1 MNFCRNILHS
11 LGNSPFPGYE
21 LKIGELCSL
30 PALSTNDSSARALSI
45 PTGCIPLCVK
55 VEPEFRA
62 NSGNGETPNLYIV
75 IYDNNNKYYY
85 YAWRNSS
92 GWVSGGSKTQ
102 YLCPIGAY
110 DGDVEAASAIKTI
123 YARAYNGAGWAY
135 SDYKY
140 GKISVTMWLEK
151 KSGGGSLYC
160 KLFKNP
166 FVKGFSA
173 CCRSGKRWR
182 SMNFCRNILPASGG
196 VKRLFLFKDGD
207 QCTSVTGGWIN
218 TVVGN
223 GGSYSASISETL
235 YIGGSGNGTKY
246 FQPAKNLP
254 DDVLKKYD
262 YVFFEFRARSY
273 DSDNGGN
280 CLFSGGFE
288 YAVNNKWN
296 RDKTRILALPLT
308 SLLINFGLSM
318 GGHSTSYMWVSKVWL
333 EKVGA

>member
-1 MNFCRNILHS
+1 MIFDILGS
-11 LGNSPFPGYE
+11 GKGKNPFPGYQ
-21 LKIGELCSL
+21 LKVGELCSL

-151 KSGGGSLYC
+151 
-160 KLFKNP
+160 N
-166 FVKGFSA
+166 
-173 CCRSGKRWR
+173 R
-182 SMNFCRNILPASGG
+182 GG
-196 VKRLFLFKDGD
+196 VVCTTNYLKTLLLKAFQRVVDLGRGGD
-207 QCTSVTGGWIN
+207 
-218 TVVGN
+218 
-223 GGSYSASISETL
+223 L
-235 YIGGSGNGTKY
+235 
-246 FQPAKNLP
+246 
-254 DDVLKKYD
+254 
-262 YVFFEFRARSY
+262 
-273 DSDNGGN
+273 
-280 CLFSGGFE
+280 
-288 YAVNNKWN
+288 
-296 RDKTRILALPLT
+296 
-308 SLLINFGLSM
+308 
-318 GGHSTSYMWVSKVWL
+318 
-333 EKVGA
+333 

>member
-140 GKISVTMWLEK
+140 GKISVTVWLEK
-151 KSGGGSLYC
+151 NRGGGGSLHY

-173 CCRSGKRWR
+173 CCKSGKRWNL
-182 SMNFCRNILPASGG
+182 MGFCRNILP
-196 VKRLFLFKDGD
+196 
-207 QCTSVTGGWIN
+207 
-218 TVVGN
+218 GN
-223 GGSYSASISETL
+223 A
-235 YIGGSGNGTKY
+235 
-246 FQPAKNLP
+246 
-254 DDVLKKYD
+254 
-262 YVFFEFRARSY
+262 
-273 DSDNGGN
+273 GGN
-280 CLFSGGFE
+280 PFPGYKLKTGTLFSGGFQTFTWDKSKIIPLIIHINCSGGGN
-288 YAVNNKWN
+288 YYTARRAYFNLNNIS
-296 RDKTRILALPLT
+296 KTILYLEDIDPGSCRGSTESDICTLSFATLEQLQNIDSCSFTQSGGGNGFSLT
-308 SLLINFGLSM
+308 AQCTM
-318 GGHSTSYMWVSKVWL
+318 WL

>member
-151 KSGGGSLYC
+151 KSGGGGSLYC

-173 CCRSGKRWR
+173 CRQSGKRWNL
-182 SMNFCRNILPASGG
+182 MGFCRNILP
-196 VKRLFLFKDGD
+196 
-207 QCTSVTGGWIN
+207 
-218 TVVGN
+218 
-223 GGSYSASISETL
+223 GGSKTPFPAGYKFKTGELAKSSSATFSIPSGCIPLTL
-235 YIGGSGNGTKY
+235 KVVANGSGSWSDPWITIKDNNDKNIFYLHPGKNNEVNYSIGTPVDLMSLYNWDFDALATVNK
-246 FQPAKNLP
+246 FT
-254 DDVLKKYD
+254 V
-262 YVFFEFRARSY
+262 S
-273 DSDNGGN
+273 
-280 CLFSGGFE
+280 
-288 YAVNNKWN
+288 NNKSSW
-296 RDKTRILALPLT
+296 T
-308 SLLINFGLSM
+308 LSI
-318 GGHSTSYMWVSKVWL
+318 VAWL
-333 EKVGA
+333 EKAGV

>member
-1 MNFCRNILHS
+1 MIFDILGS
-11 LGNSPFPGYE
+11 GKGKNPFPGYQ
-21 LKIGELCSL
+21 LKVGELCSL

-151 KSGGGSLYC
+151 NREGG
-160 KLFKNP
+160 
-166 FVKGFSA
+166 
-173 CCRSGKRWR
+173 
-182 SMNFCRNILPASGG
+182 
-196 VKRLFLFKDGD
+196 
-207 QCTSVTGGWIN
+207 
-218 TVVGN
+218 
-223 GGSYSASISETL
+223 
-235 YIGGSGNGTKY
+235 
-246 FQPAKNLP
+246 
-254 DDVLKKYD
+254 
-262 YVFFEFRARSY
+262 
-273 DSDNGGN
+273 
-280 CLFSGGFE
+280 
-288 YAVNNKWN
+288 
-296 RDKTRILALPLT
+296 
-308 SLLINFGLSM
+308 
-318 GGHSTSYMWVSKVWL
+318 
-333 EKVGA
+333 